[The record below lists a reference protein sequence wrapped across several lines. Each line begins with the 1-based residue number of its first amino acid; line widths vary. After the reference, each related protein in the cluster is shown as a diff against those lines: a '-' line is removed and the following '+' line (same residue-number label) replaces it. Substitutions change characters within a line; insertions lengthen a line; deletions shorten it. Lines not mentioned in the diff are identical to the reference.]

1 MFNRAACLASESESA
16 VTKTEWIYEERKT
29 QEPLNMTWAGKQSE
43 EPRSFQS
50 PETYLLLTFPFIE
63 RASSDRCIAGEM
75 PTYRYRSAQPGQLP
89 VCRPLAQNASFLAFH
104 TANLYS
110 WLLAQNLV
118 SVLRRTGSADSAEPS
133 RSSCVERP
141 GCSKAA
147 MWSPFFSSSALSPLR
162 RAFGRRLLQRR
173 TP

>member
-1 MFNRAACLASESESA
+1 MSQLLSNALVGQVNSS
-16 VTKTEWIYEERKT
+16 Y
-29 QEPLNMTWAGKQSE
+29 
-43 EPRSFQS
+43 S
-50 PETYLLLTFPFIE
+50 PEVLVLYRK
-63 RASSDRCIAGEM
+63 RAHTPCSCSRLA
-75 PTYRYRSAQPGQLP
+75 PSRFRYNPKTYRYRSAQPGQLP

-104 TANLYS
+104 TANLDG
-110 WLLAQNLV
+110 WRLAQNLV

-133 RSSCVERP
+133 RSSCTERP

-147 MWSPFFSSSALSPLR
+147 NWSPFFSSLSPLR

>member
-1 MFNRAACLASESESA
+1 MGKRAQRIPSWPGVIHSNKGRIHLRRPTCD
-16 VTKTEWIYEERKT
+16 I
-29 QEPLNMTWAGKQSE
+29 
-43 EPRSFQS
+43 
-50 PETYLLLTFPFIE
+50 LTF
-63 RASSDRCIAGEM
+63 RLR
-75 PTYRYRSAQPGQLP
+75 RSGGPYIP

-104 TANLYS
+104 TANLDS

-118 SVLRRTGSADSAEPS
+118 SVLRRTGSADSAEHS
-133 RSSCVERP
+133 RSSCAERP

-147 MWSPFFSSSALSPLR
+147 KWSPFFSSLSPLR

>member
-1 MFNRAACLASESESA
+1 MNVSDHAEFFEHGLLRVENP
-16 VTKTEWIYEERKT
+16 KTEISKRHIRMSPHCLSKVEFSIRALTIRVLSRVTTYSEVML
-29 QEPLNMTWAGKQSE
+29 PLLRQSGG
-43 EPRSFQS
+43 P
-50 PETYLLLTFPFIE
+50 YI
-63 RASSDRCIAGEM
+63 
-75 PTYRYRSAQPGQLP
+75 P

-104 TANLYS
+104 TANLDS

-118 SVLRRTGSADSAEPS
+118 SVLRRTGSADSAEHS
-133 RSSCVERP
+133 RSSCAERP

-147 MWSPFFSSSALSPLR
+147 KWSPFFSSLSPLR